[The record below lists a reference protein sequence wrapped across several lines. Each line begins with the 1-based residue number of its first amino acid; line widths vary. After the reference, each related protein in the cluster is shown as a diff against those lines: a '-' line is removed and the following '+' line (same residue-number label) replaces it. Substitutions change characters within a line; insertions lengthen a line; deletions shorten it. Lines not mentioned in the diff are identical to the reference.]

1 MIFKYTKLTI
11 NNVSSLTKRNKR
23 EKSFLVRILSSMY
36 KRRMKQWPWH
46 WRTNMKESGRL
57 SWNPLQKNESAR
69 NALIFFKCVQRAK
82 KEIRCGLKGSWG
94 WTYILIL
101 LPIWSVWN
109 EATGFF
115 FFFHY
120 YYFSLE
126 AIVNSTGISPQQ
138 HAPPW
143 QKPIMSLL
151 RLQVEV
157 VLDRLRNRQ
166 PEVTSSWHKPNS
178 KLGYSELLTMHKGK
192 AFRRLSHIQRN
203 SYVWFMV
210 GVWGRGD
217 S

>member
-115 FFFHY
+115 FFF
-120 YYFSLE
+120 SLLLFLTRS
-126 AIVNSTGISPQQ
+126 NCQQ
-138 HAPPW
+138 H
-143 QKPIMSLL
+143 
-151 RLQVEV
+151 
-157 VLDRLRNRQ
+157 RNL
-166 PEVTSSWHKPNS
+166 PTATCSTMTKTDNEFTKASSRS
-178 KLGYSELLTMHKGK
+178 SV
-192 AFRRLSHIQRN
+192 R
-203 SYVWFMV
+203 
-210 GVWGRGD
+210 
-217 S
+217 